1 MNIKYEL
8 GEGKWGEGTGECSIQ
23 MELHVQQLEG
33 YRDVILATGGT
44 ESLLSLQGNGSQ
56 YFNL

>member
-1 MNIKYEL
+1 MD
-8 GEGKWGEGTGECSIQ
+8 ECSIQ
-23 MELHVQQLEG
+23 MELHVQELEG